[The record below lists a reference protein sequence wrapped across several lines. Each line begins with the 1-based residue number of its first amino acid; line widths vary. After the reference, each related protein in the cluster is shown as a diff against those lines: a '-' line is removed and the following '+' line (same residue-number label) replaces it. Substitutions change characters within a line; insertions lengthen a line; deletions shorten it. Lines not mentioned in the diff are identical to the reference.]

1 MRLPWRKKQ
10 EKATVTAKTPLGQ
23 IRQLYSHYQKQSNMW
38 GYTLL
43 SSMVLIL
50 FWVLFSAMRFVDWT
64 YLSLPL
70 MGILFSLWQM
80 KRIKSISSI
89 LRNAHEVQQQIEKAE
104 AEKKVREEKEAAKN
118 GRKPKATERNG
129 TEEASGGTEKQ
140 GAEKED

>member
-1 MRLPWRKKQ
+1 
-10 EKATVTAKTPLGQ
+10 
-23 IRQLYSHYQKQSNMW
+23 MW

-118 GRKPKATERNG
+118 GKKPKATERNG
-129 TEEASGGTEKQ
+129 TGEAS
-140 GAEKED
+140 